1 MFDIDTGFKMS
12 PTSYNI
18 GHTTQGLCEHH
29 QKKQNQRSK

>member
-1 MFDIDTGFKMS
+1 MFGIDTGFKMS